1 MSRHLK
7 PVEATKPTKPTSVS
21 DRIPARPVTS
31 SFRIP
36 VYWFEKVRDEAKRLD
51 TSISQVYLRAL
62 SHYFGT
68 FDSESWMTTEDAEV
82 YETSKFYTK
91 SQDTK
96 GHSTTMRANVPKP
109 FAGEVAS
116 LVASRIV
123 PAYRST
129 GDVVRDALYHRL
141 KAISRMI
148 DDGDLEQVV
157 DMAVLISEEKRIEE
171 EVEESVTLTSIM
183 RSNAQNMLARGSLSQ
198 LRRYLA
204 QRREHSSAIPEP
216 YRDDYLAAI
225 ADFETRI
232 DRAESKRPKKNTR
245 RKWN

>member
-1 MSRHLK
+1 MSNQ
-7 PVEATKPTKPTSVS
+7 
-21 DRIPARPVTS
+21 IPAKPVTS

-36 VYWFEKVRDEAKRLD
+36 IYLFQKVQDEAKRLD

-62 SHYFGT
+62 SHYFQT
-68 FDSESWMTTEDAEV
+68 FNAETWATTEDAEV
-82 YETSKFYTK
+82 YEPSKFYTK

-116 LVASRIV
+116 LVASRVV
-123 PAYRST
+123 PAYRSV

-148 DDGDLEQVV
+148 DDGELEQSV

-171 EVEESVTLTSIM
+171 EVEESITLTSIM

-204 QRREHSSAIPEP
+204 QRREHSTAIPES

-225 ADFETRI
+225 ADFENRI
-232 DRAESKRPKKNTR
+232 DRAESKRPKRNVR
-245 RKWN
+245 RK